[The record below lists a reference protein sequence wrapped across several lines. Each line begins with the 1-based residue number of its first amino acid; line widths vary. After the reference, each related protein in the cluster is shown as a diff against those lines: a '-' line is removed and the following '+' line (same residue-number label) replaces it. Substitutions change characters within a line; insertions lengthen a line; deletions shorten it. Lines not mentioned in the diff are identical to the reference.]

1 MIHAQSLA
9 QRLAYMPLL
18 VIGLVLGQSGEAA
31 PSCDSYSVSSVSYTE
46 NEDGSTSIHVEI
58 TSNSGP
64 VAADTYVDL
73 GCWWTTPV
81 PEDSHIYRPGEEP
94 QPYRL
99 ELSTVLI
106 PAGGET
112 GSGTVKI
119 IPITDEEEDE
129 EDEEAEGEDEED
141 TDSQSTTTGSQGT
154 SAEGDGDSQ
163 STTTASQGTS
173 AEGAGASTEGQT
185 VPSLHPQ
192 TLETSGGDQQG
203 PAGAALDEPF
213 VVVVRDQNG
222 DLLAGVQVAFT
233 VTAGGGTLSSASA
246 TTDANGRAQTYLTLG
261 SEPGTNTVEA
271 SVAGLEP
278 VTFTA
283 VGYANPRSLEKISG
297 DGQEGPASTQLAE
310 PLMVAVADEDGAA
323 IAGVAV
329 SFAVT
334 AGGGTLSSATATT
347 DANGRATTRL
357 TLGRDLGTNTVEVSV
372 TGLEPETF
380 TATATEQAI
389 PYSLAKVRGENQEGP
404 VGTQLAEP
412 LVVAVADEDGAAI
425 AGVAV
430 SFAVTAG
437 GGTLS
442 TTTATTNA
450 DGRARTYLTLGS
462 ELGTNTV
469 EVSVEG
475 LESVTFTATG
485 QESPLANL
493 FDAFLNGS
501 GKLVG
506 LPDRPQLQQNAPNPF
521 NSQTVL
527 SYFLPTAGPA
537 RLTVFTLTGQQ
548 VVVLHQGP
556 QQAGYHRLR
565 WNGRDD
571 AGRPVA
577 SGVYLY
583 RLVTDE
589 RVLTRKLTLLR

>member
-1 MIHAQSLA
+1 MIHAKSLA
-9 QRLAYMPLL
+9 QRLAYVPLL
-18 VIGLVLGQSGEAA
+18 VVGLVLGQSGEAGA
-31 PSCDSYSVSSVSYTE
+31 DDPPAGTYRIDISATK
-46 NEDGSTSIHVEI
+46 NEDGSITVSLEI
-58 TSNSGP
+58 RHNGGP
-64 VAADTYVDL
+64 VAEDTSLDVSSWITPPE
-73 GCWWTTPV
+73 GFRIEGSTTF
-81 PEDSHIYRPGEEP
+81 
-94 QPYRL
+94 
-99 ELSTVLI
+99 LI
-106 PAGGET
+106 PAGEET
-112 GSGTVKI
+112 TSGTVSL
-119 IPITDEEEDE
+119 IPTTEEDPDRPKLRDPPE
-129 EDEEAEGEDEED
+129 PPEIPQEILDEYL
-141 TDSQSTTTGSQGT
+141 QNT

-163 STTTASQGTS
+163 STTTGSQSTT
-173 AEGAGASTEGQT
+173 AEGDGASAEGQT

-192 TLETSGGDQQG
+192 TLETSGEGQQG

-222 DLLAGVQVAFT
+222 NLLAGVQVAFT

-246 TTDANGRAQTYLTLG
+246 TTNANGQATTTLTLG
-261 SEPGTNTVEA
+261 RELGTNTVEA

-278 VTFTA
+278 VTFSA
-283 VGYANPRSLEKISG
+283 VGYANAHRLEKVAG

-310 PLMVAVADEDGAA
+310 PLMVL
-323 IAGVAV
+323 V
-329 SFAVT
+329 S
-334 AGGGTLSSATATT
+334 
-347 DANGRATTRL
+347 
-357 TLGRDLGTNTVEVSV
+357 
-372 TGLEPETF
+372 
-380 TATATEQAI
+380 
-389 PYSLAKVRGENQEGP
+389 
-404 VGTQLAEP
+404 
-412 LVVAVADEDGAAI
+412 DEDGAAI

-450 DGRARTYLTLGS
+450 NGRATTRLTLGSNLGTNTVEASVTGLESVTFTATATEQAIPYSLAKVRGENQEGAVGTQLAEPLVVLVADEDGAAIAGVAVSFVVTAGEGTLSATTATTDANGRARSWLTLGS

-485 QESPLANL
+485 QESPLASL

-565 WNGRDD
+565 WDGRDD

-589 RVLTRKLTLLR
+589 IVLTRKLTLLR